1 MIGVR
6 RAPRPLTLPIACS
19 ALLHAAV
26 LVPLVLLRTSTPALL
41 PPLYKVDL
49 LAAPPGPRAAGI
61 VTEAPPPPTPTKAPP
76 KAAARP
82 APVKAPPKA
91 KATKATKVA
100 KAPVQAT
107 PNVTKQAPAKAAEL
121 PKAAGGDVGGKGT
134 DVATVRTEGIEF
146 PFRGYLENITRQI
159 ALNFAPRGNVG
170 ALRCEVFFMIRRDGS
185 VSGFKFLTR
194 SGSQAFDLEAQGA
207 VEAAS
212 SRFGRLPD
220 GYADDVLPVTFYFD
234 PSRLR

>member
-1 MIGVR
+1 VIGVR

-19 ALLHAAV
+19 ALLHASV
-26 LVPLVLLRTSTPALL
+26 LVPLILLRTSAPPFV
-41 PPLYKVDL
+41 PPLYKVNL
-49 LAAPPGPRAAGI
+49 LAAPPAPRAVG
-61 VTEAPPPPTPTKAPP
+61 VVSDVPAPSAPAKAPP

-82 APVKAPPKA
+82 APAKAPPKV
-91 KATKATKVA
+91 KVTKAT

-107 PNVTKQAPAKAAEL
+107 PNVAKQPPAKAAEL
-121 PKAAGGDVGGKGT
+121 PKAGGGAVGGKGA

-146 PFRGYLENITRQI
+146 PFRGYLDNITRQV

-170 ALRCEVFFMIRRDGS
+170 ALRCEVFFMIRRDGT
-185 VSGFKFLTR
+185 VAGFKFLTR

-212 SRFGRLPD
+212 SHFGRLPE

-234 PSRLR
+234 PSKLR